1 MRMLMLMLI
10 GLAVS
15 MWTAPS
21 TAAED
26 TRSAGFMLPHCKAGL
41 DPATRDALGGGCLG
55 IVGTLSFVS
64 RVLDQG
70 LQFCQPSAISPE
82 QLLGTVIDFV
92 ETHPERMQEDFR
104 LLALTAMHDAWP
116 CRE

>member
-1 MRMLMLMLI
+1 MRMLMLI
-10 GLAVS
+10 GLTVS

-41 DPATRDALGGGCLG
+41 DPATRDAVGGGCLG

-64 RVLDQG
+64 HVLDQG
-70 LQFCQPSAISPE
+70 LQFCQPSTISPE
-82 QLLGTVIDFV
+82 QMLGTVIDFV

>member
-1 MRMLMLMLI
+1 MRMLMWAL
-10 GLAVS
+10 LAVLTWNASS
-15 MWTAPS
+15 M
-21 TAAED
+21 AADD

-41 DPATRDALGGGCLG
+41 DPSTRDAIGGGCIG

-64 RVLDQG
+64 HVLDEG
-70 LQFCQPSAISPE
+70 LRFCQPEAVSPE
-82 QLLGTVIDFV
+82 QLLGKVIDFV

>member
-1 MRMLMLMLI
+1 MRMLMWAV
-10 GLAVS
+10 LAVLA
-15 MWTAPS
+15 WNAPS

-26 TRSAGFMLPHCKAGL
+26 PRSAGFMLPHCKAGL
-41 DPATRDALGGGCLG
+41 DPNTRDAIGGGCIG

-64 RVLDQG
+64 HVLDEG
-70 LQFCQPSAISPE
+70 LKFCQPNAVSPE
-82 QLLGTVIDFV
+82 QLLGKVIDFI

-104 LLALTAMHDAWP
+104 LLALTAMHEAWP

>member
-1 MRMLMLMLI
+1 MRMLMLAV
-10 GLAVS
+10 LAVS
-15 MWTAPS
+15 TWNASSM
-21 TAAED
+21 AADD

-41 DPATRDALGGGCLG
+41 DPNTRDAVGGGCIG

-64 RVLDQG
+64 HVLDEG
-70 LQFCQPSAISPE
+70 LRFCQPDAVSAE
-82 QLLGTVIDFV
+82 QLLGKVIDFV